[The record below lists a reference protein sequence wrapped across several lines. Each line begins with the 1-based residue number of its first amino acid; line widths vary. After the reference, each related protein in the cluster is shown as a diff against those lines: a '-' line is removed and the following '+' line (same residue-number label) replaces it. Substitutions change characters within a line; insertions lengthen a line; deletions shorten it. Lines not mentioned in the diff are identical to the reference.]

1 MTRLLTDQFEMIHT
15 CNHPLWRGSIPH
27 RLIEAGGMSLEDLD
41 DEIARGEA
49 LERWRE
55 RLPDIMTKISTP
67 TFRLCG
73 ATGLSWWHAGGCN
86 AERWR
91 ARIAADIAR

>member
-1 MTRLLTDQFEMIHT
+1 MTRLLKDPFEMIHT

-49 LERWRE
+49 LERLRD
-55 RLPDIMTKISTP
+55 RLPDIMTEEQRSY
-67 TFRLCG
+67 
-73 ATGLSWWHAGGCN
+73 LSALH
-86 AERWR
+86 RDR
-91 ARIAADIAR
+91 TQLIARGRL

>member
-1 MTRLLTDQFEMIHT
+1 MPRLVTDQFEMIHT

-49 LERWRE
+49 LERLRD
-55 RLPDIMTKISTP
+55 RLPDIMTEEQRSYLSALHRDRTQL
-67 TFRLCG
+67 TARGRL
-73 ATGLSWWHAGGCN
+73 
-86 AERWR
+86 
-91 ARIAADIAR
+91 